1 MATRSTTSAKSDNIN
16 IRVSPETLGVIDRAA
31 GISGK
36 TRTDFILDVVRRAAE
51 DALLD
56 QRLFVMG
63 EEEWSEFQ
71 AALDAPV
78 APNPELDALLARR
91 PAWER

>member
-1 MATRSTTSAKSDNIN
+1 MARSPTSAKSDNIN

-36 TRTDFILDVVRRAAE
+36 NRTDFILDVVRKAAE

-56 QRLFVMG
+56 QRLFVMDSL
-63 EEEWSEFQ
+63 EWDEFQ

-78 APNPELDALLARR
+78 RPNPKLEALLSRR
-91 PAWER
+91 PVWDR

>member
-78 APNPELDALLARR
+78 VPNPKLDALLARR